1 MFIFLAK
8 HELLELSQKYP
19 EDIIL
24 HINRH
29 IKGARELRTV
39 INQAIESPY
48 GNEDN
53 WDGIYEALGDLS
65 WWTKKNIRIVHTSL
79 PCLMESEMETYLSV
93 LYDNDFFWEELMLK
107 RSVTNKQ
114 VIVYFSVELKEK
126 VMKVFNSIG
135 KKRHI

>member
-1 MFIFLAK
+1 
-8 HELLELSQKYP
+8 
-19 EDIIL
+19 
-24 HINRH
+24 
-29 IKGARELRTV
+29 
-39 INQAIESPY
+39 
-48 GNEDN
+48 
-53 WDGIYEALGDLS
+53 
-65 WWTKKNIRIVHTSL
+65 
-79 PCLMESEMETYLSV
+79 METYLSV